1 MFYLSEHR
9 YLSDGSA
16 GYSLRLC
23 LQLDLLDGDNLLRGS
38 VYALVDDTVCALSE
52 SGYLLHL
59 VDLTEAERLLH
70 RLVHK

>member
-1 MFYLSEHR
+1 MFNLSEDR

-23 LQLDLLDGDNLLRGS
+23 LEFDLLDGKNLLCGS
-38 VYALVDDTVCALSE
+38 VYTLVYDTVCALSE

-59 VDLTEAERLLH
+59 VYLTEAERLLH
-70 RLVHK
+70 GLVHK